1 MPFFKVVQVSTRF
14 MQVFSRLISF
24 FISFHFSTKF
34 KTQPQTLLHKNS
46 WINLQCIR
54 YFIVVTKQ
62 EILVISFI
70 DFFAA
75 VSRRHND
82 VILLPAI
89 RRVSGNDFVP
99 AGQCTGAPRRAR
111 ATVELL
117 RQETPNFLAPK
128 VWPSNSPDFSAVDY
142 EIWAVMQHCVYQR
155 QIHNV
160 DELNGGLS
168 MAGAV
173 LNSRFL
179 TRLLTSGEEDMKR
192 VSMLK

>member
-34 KTQPQTLLHKNS
+34 KMQPQTLLHKNS

-89 RRVSGNDFVP
+89 RRVSGNDYVP
-99 AGQCTGAPRRAR
+99 TRSVHQHAAPRTCNSWTGASRNAKFSCVQAVTSKQPRSQSCG
-111 ATVELL
+111 L
-117 RQETPNFLAPK
+117 R
-128 VWPSNSPDFSAVDY
+128 D
-142 EIWAVMQHCVYQR
+142 
-155 QIHNV
+155 
-160 DELNGGLS
+160 LS
-168 MAGAV
+168 CHAASC
-173 LNSRFL
+173 LPQTNP
-179 TRLLTSGEEDMKR
+179 
-192 VSMLK
+192 